1 MHDEY
6 LALRRMTERSVGKYA
21 MERIVGAHAVA
32 FIDVVLGLKNDGGLA
47 RLQNEW
53 ANAILNQL
61 PAAQDDEGSF
71 LFERTVRKMVERFFK
86 ICNATVAAPSKGGGG
101 GDVDQKILDQVT
113 FYTSLTTAQSR
124 RAVLEM
130 TQQLHDYIQC
140 LKQLVSSRPS
150 GPEGPSNVFYM
161 YAVSCMYQANK
172 LGFFLDVEL
181 SK

>member
-6 LALRRMTERSVGKYA
+6 LALRRMTERSAGKYA

-32 FIDVVLGLKNDGGLA
+32 VIDVVLGVSGAGSNALI
-47 RLQNEW
+47 RLENEW

-61 PAAQDDEGSF
+61 PDDDNGGGTSF
-71 LFERTVRKMVERFFK
+71 MFERTVRKMVERFFK
-86 ICNATVAAPSKGGGG
+86 ICNGLISAGGG
-101 GDVDQKILDQVT
+101 GDTNQKILDQVT

-124 RAVLEM
+124 RAVQEM
-130 TQQLHDYIQC
+130 TQQLQDYIQC
-140 LKQLVSSRPS
+140 VRQLAAKRPPPL
-150 GPEGPSNVFYM
+150 GNDFYM

-172 LGFFLDVEL
+172 LGFFLDMEL

>member
-32 FIDVVLGLKNDGGLA
+32 VIDVVLGVSGNSGALI
-47 RLQNEW
+47 RLENEW

-61 PAAQDDEGSF
+61 PDDDGGSSF
-71 LFERTVRKMVERFFK
+71 MFERTVRKMVERFFK
-86 ICNATVAAPSKGGGG
+86 ICNVLISGGG
-101 GDVDQKILDQVT
+101 GDTDQKILDQVT

-124 RAVLEM
+124 RAVQEM
-130 TQQLHDYIQC
+130 TQQLQDYTQC
-140 LKQLVSSRPS
+140 LKQLSASKPSRLRQP
-150 GPEGPSNVFYM
+150 GNDFYM

-172 LGFFLDVEL
+172 LGFFLDMEL

>member
-32 FIDVVLGLKNDGGLA
+32 VIDVVLGVSGSNALN
-47 RLQNEW
+47 RLENEW

-61 PAAQDDEGSF
+61 PDDDNGGGTSF
-71 LFERTVRKMVERFFK
+71 MFERTVRKMVERFFK
-86 ICNATVAAPSKGGGG
+86 ICNGAAAGG
-101 GDVDQKILDQVT
+101 GDTDQKILDQVT

-124 RAVLEM
+124 RAVQEM
-130 TQQLHDYIQC
+130 TQQLQDYIQC
-140 LKQLVSSRPS
+140 VRQLAAAKRPPPF
-150 GPEGPSNVFYM
+150 GNDFYM

-172 LGFFLDVEL
+172 LGFFLDMEL